1 MSYAQEPY
9 AQFVDDLLTALTG
22 GVTREQFVFTPERGP
37 FRLVPPGPIQPGS
50 VRVFG
55 QNNTSFML
63 FQAGRDF
70 VLTPTSEIQWRA
82 REDGTPAAGAQW
94 PDGGTLFFVNYDAR
108 SEIGAVPLL
117 TDRNPGSITRL
128 LAESFAREYAV
139 ISRQLESVYQAGFI
153 DTAGGRDLDQIVAL
167 VGIARLTRTSAIG
180 SVVFSRSSPAPA
192 DITIAA
198 GTRVSS
204 SEPPQSI
211 FETSEARVLRRGTL
225 SVEAPI
231 RALASGSAGV
241 VGARTITVIHRPI
254 FGVEQVWNP
263 QGTRLTGEDETD
275 EALRARARRSL
286 EYTGR
291 ATTGAVLGALAS
303 IPQVREKDIR
313 IDEDPLARPGIVT
326 LNIAVPLEPTDC
338 VRAIE
343 LIEHTRPVGVRVVH
357 NLDCDSPLGGVVTP
371 TTNAADDTNAAAP
384 PTLEESGE
392 ALVAGG
398 ALFYPV
404 AVKAVVVPMSAMLTA
419 GERNTLKATAIQTIQ
434 QTVGEAGIG
443 EVIVYNRVVE
453 KLMAIPGVLDVTVDL
468 YPNITGVLPPSHRN
482 LIPPRTLR
490 PTVLESEGGTVRVD
504 VGGQLLALDVR
515 VRVALR
521 GAGLE
526 GDQAANREDARTQIA
541 AQLREGVRDIGQLA
555 VNTLLALLTESEFY
569 TVAEM
574 EFVKEYVDAGVKLNQ
589 LFRASDPAVPVSTLE
604 RVWVRTVRLL
614 EASA

>member
-37 FRLVPPGPIQPGS
+37 FRLVPAGLILPGS

-55 QNNTSFML
+55 QSGASFKL
-63 FQAGRDF
+63 FQADRDF
-70 VLTPTSEIQWRA
+70 VLTPSSEIQWRA
-82 REDGTPAAGAQW
+82 REGGTPAAGALW

-108 SEIGAVPLL
+108 SDLGAVPLL

-139 ISRQLESVYQAGFI
+139 LSRQLESVYRSGFI
-153 DTAGGRDLDQIVAL
+153 DTATGRNLDQIVAL
-167 VGIARLTRTSAIG
+167 VGVARLTRTSAVG
-180 SVVFSRSSPAPA
+180 SVVFSRSSPASA
-192 DITIAA
+192 DITIPA
-198 GTRVSS
+198 GTRLSS
-204 SEPPQSI
+204 SEPPAAL

-225 SVEAPI
+225 SAEAPI
-231 RALASGSAGV
+231 RALTAGAAGV
-241 VGARTITVIHRPI
+241 VAPRAITVIHRPI
-254 FGVEQVWNP
+254 FGIEQVWNP
-263 QGTRLTGEDETD
+263 QGTRLTGEDESD
-275 EALRARARRSL
+275 EALRARTRRSL
-286 EYTGR
+286 EYSGR

-313 IDEDPLARPGIVT
+313 IDEDPLARPGVVT
-326 LNIAVPLEPTDC
+326 LNIAVPLEPAEC

-343 LIEHTRPVGVRVVH
+343 LIEQTRPVGVRVVH

-371 TTNAADDTNAAAP
+371 TINPDDETATGSGL
-384 PTLEESGE
+384 TLEESGE

-404 AVKAVVVPMSAMLTA
+404 AVKAVVVPMSALLTA
-419 GERNTLKATAIQTIQ
+419 GERNALKALAIQMIQ

-443 EVIVYNRVVE
+443 EAIVYNRLVE
-453 KLMAIPGVLDVTVDL
+453 KLMAIPGVLDVTLDL
-468 YPNITGVLPPSHRN
+468 HANLPGVLPPSHRN

-490 PTVLESEGGTVRVD
+490 PTALESEGGTVRVD
-504 VGGQLLALDVR
+504 VGGQLLALDVS
-515 VRVALR
+515 VRVTLR

-541 AQLREGVRDIGQLA
+541 GQLRQGARDIASLA
-555 VNTLLALLTESEFY
+555 VPALLALLTESEFY

-574 EFVKEYVDAGVKLNQ
+574 EFVKEYVDAGVRLNQ
-589 LFRASDPAVPVSTLE
+589 LFRAADAAVPVSTLE

-614 EASA
+614 EVTA